1 MYTDTLKLVASLD
14 RRRPVAALPSKL
26 EQLFRHLHSPE
37 CAAEDVEDEIWL
49 LWMHYPHHRAAE
61 ALDKAASDIAAQR
74 YDIAETRLDRLLR
87 ACPDYAEAWNK
98 RATLYYLLQRDGES
112 VRDIHRTLELEPRH
126 FGALSG
132 LGEIFLST
140 GEPEAALFVFQ
151 AALRVNPHLMSV
163 RAEVDRLLGGEAPK
177 LH

>member
-14 RRRPVAALPSKL
+14 RRKPSAALPTRL
-26 EQLFRHLHSPE
+26 EQLFRHLHSPD
-37 CAAEDVEDEIWL
+37 CAAEDVEEQIWL
-49 LWMHYPHHRAAE
+49 LWMHYPHLRAAE
-61 ALDKAASDIAAQR
+61 ELDKAASDIAAQR

-87 ACPDYAEAWNK
+87 ACPGYAEAWNK
-98 RATLYYLLQRDGES
+98 RATLYYLQQRDGES

-132 LGEIFLST
+132 LGEICLSWGDT
-140 GEPEAALFVFQ
+140 ESALFVFQ
-151 AALRVNPHLMSV
+151 AALRVNPHLASV
-163 RAEVDRLLGGEAPK
+163 RAEVDRLLAGDGSR